1 MNRQQEKNVDPV
13 KNGKRTW
20 ADNLQRNIS
29 GLKQKFLFLMKIPMG
44 SYCAERWAPL
54 FTASATAK

>member
-1 MNRQQEKNVDPV
+1 M

-54 FTASATAK
+54 FTASATAKWQQQ